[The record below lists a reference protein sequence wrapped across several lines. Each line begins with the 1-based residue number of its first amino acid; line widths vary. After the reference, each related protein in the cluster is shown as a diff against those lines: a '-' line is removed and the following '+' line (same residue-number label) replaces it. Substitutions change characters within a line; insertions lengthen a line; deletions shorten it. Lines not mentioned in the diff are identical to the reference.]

1 MLAAQD
7 SEGRRTHLQLLHD
20 HRGVQWRGHVIACC
34 VHLEVRHPPPL
45 YRAPVKGG
53 ASGQALP
60 AGMRCALVHARAHP
74 VLLRTRR
81 RSRSYLR
88 AVGCARRAAVCGR
101 RWGGLI
107 VCGERATVRLIVV
120 AIVTLIVW
128 GSFGFAKV
136 RRRRRCLLP
145 RELAR
150 AARCRPRRVARS
162 ERYGRRR
169 GCVRRQAQR
178 GGRPSLRRRLL
189 ARQCGGRVPRGG
201 RGTTSMASTQHR
213 ACVAAAQDAI
223 WKGTAMARETS
234 QGAWHAHRDA
244 HRSIQCQVNGA
255 EGCGHGCCR
264 LHRGCRAKRLLCPT

>member
-1 MLAAQD
+1 VC
-7 SEGRRTHLQLLHD
+7 SRT
-20 HRGVQWRGHVIACC
+20 RTR
-34 VHLEVRHPPPL
+34 PS
-45 YRAPVKGG
+45 RAVEDASTFAVLP
-53 ASGQALP
+53 ASGGLCE
-60 AGMRCALVHARAHP
+60 AGGGVWAQ
-74 VLLRTRR
+74 
-81 RSRSYLR
+81 
-88 AVGCARRAAVCGR
+88 VGWPNRVRRACYCQAHR
-101 RWGGLI
+101 R
-107 VCGERATVRLIVV
+107 CHRHADRL
-120 AIVTLIVW
+120 